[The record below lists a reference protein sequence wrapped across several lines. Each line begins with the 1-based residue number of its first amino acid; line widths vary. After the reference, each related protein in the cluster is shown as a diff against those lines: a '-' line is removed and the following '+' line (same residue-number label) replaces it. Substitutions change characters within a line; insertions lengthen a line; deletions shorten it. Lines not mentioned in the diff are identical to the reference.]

1 MLVIIFFYLPD
12 IRGRTLAAMSR
23 RTSPSTPSRRTIALK
38 RADGEPL
45 TRADIQY
52 DVLYNIFHDTH
63 DVFTDPYPSDAGPS
77 PKISFRSLYLKYILH
92 SPKATKALKD
102 KMLDSQTFAEDFGM
116 LALLVNVGRVN
127 TTMSCRHPVALLL
140 ECADTYLIVF
150 PEMKTAIRTYHPIP
164 ALQRT
169 NGNLQDAPRI
179 KHILK
184 SSILDSEQANTPSIP
199 AEILARVVRVYFTV
213 KTLTNSSHYQR
224 AGRIPSTTVTNLIFV
239 MANHSAVCY
248 SHQ

>member
-1 MLVIIFFYLPD
+1 M
-12 IRGRTLAAMSR
+12 AAMSR
-23 RTSPSTPSRRTIALK
+23 RPSPSSPSRRTIALK

-52 DVLYNIFHDTH
+52 DVLDNIFHDTH
-63 DVFTDPYPSDAGPS
+63 DVFTDPYPSDVKPA
-77 PKISFRSLYLKYILH
+77 PKICFRNLYLKYILH

-127 TTMSCRHPVALLL
+127 TTMSCKHSVVRLS
-140 ECADTYLIVF
+140 EYTDSYMIVF

-184 SSILDSEQANTPSIP
+184 SSILDGEQANQPSIP
-199 AEILARVVRVYFTV
+199 VEILDRVVRAYFTG
-213 KTLTNSSHYQR
+213 L
-224 AGRIPSTTVTNLIFV
+224 L
-239 MANHSAVCY
+239 
-248 SHQ
+248 